1 MRQDALSIWS
11 EKNHNQP
18 GFFSDGDNNF
28 LNGAV
33 TAHTE
38 WLPGVTKAF
47 STTCAVHRIVGVGG
61 SPAVVDQWQS
71 TGGSSQRCSGFNSR
85 QLTPFSL
92 VSICAS

>member
-18 GFFSDGDNNF
+18 GFFSDRQNNF
-28 LNGAV
+28 LNGAL

-38 WLPGVTKAF
+38 WLLGVTEAF
-47 STTCAVHRIVGVGG
+47 STTCVVHRIVGVDG

-71 TGGSSQRCSGFNSR
+71 TGSSSQRCSGFNSR

-92 VSICAS
+92 SSIFVS